1 MAGPVNPPM
10 NAVEIDVEFDG
21 KRCFVRSRLQF
32 REAVLI
38 APMVMVLVSGMDA
51 GQAGRAPAVPLDAK
65 TAIFEAFRQHA
76 VVAIGDA
83 HGNQQGDA
91 FRLALVRDPR
101 FAAVVNDIL
110 IESGNSR
117 HQEVLD
123 RYILRGEDVS
133 RDALQRIGLDTTQ
146 QHVASLDV
154 PELFGVVRGINASLP
169 QDRRIR
175 ILLGE
180 PAIDWERMRTP
191 DELKA
196 WNASPAANR
205 DAFGVD
211 LIRREVLA
219 KQRRVLALY
228 GAGHFF
234 RKVISESMVTL
245 LEEGKVR
252 PFTVWTNAA
261 AEMSA
266 FQPDVAKWP
275 VPSLARLRG
284 TVLGAVNLTEYFG
297 PGGQDIPEQW
307 RAPLED
313 QFDAVLYLGPLS
325 TITLA
330 RPQPWR
336 CSEPATTERLRR
348 LRLLRPQLADRAEQE
363 CLR

>member
-1 MAGPVNPPM
+1 M
-10 NAVEIDVEFDG
+10 
-21 KRCFVRSRLQF
+21 RSRLQF

-51 GQAGRAPAVPLDAK
+51 QAGRAPAVPLDAK

-211 LIRREVLA
+211 LIRREVA

-336 CSEPATTERLRR
+336 CSESAMTERLRR

>member
-1 MAGPVNPPM
+1 VSGRLRIRGVVLMAT
-10 NAVEIDVEFDG
+10 I
-21 KRCFVRSRLQF
+21 
-32 REAVLI
+32 
-38 APMVMVLVSGMDA
+38 VMVLAGGLDA
-51 GQAGRAPAVPLDAK
+51 QTGRAPARPLDAK

-91 FRLALVRDPR
+91 FRLALIRDPR
-101 FAAVVNDIL
+101 FATVVNDVL

-117 HQEVLD
+117 YQEVLD
-123 RYILRGEDVS
+123 RYVLRGEDVP

-146 QHVASLDV
+146 QHVASLEV
-154 PELFGVVRGINASLP
+154 PELFGAVRGINGSLP
-169 QDRRIR
+169 QDRRLR

-180 PAIDWERMRTP
+180 PPIDWERMRTP
-191 DELKA
+191 EELKA
-196 WNASPAANR
+196 WDASPAANR
-205 DAFGVD
+205 DVFGVE
-211 LIRREVLA
+211 LIRSEVLA
-219 KQRRVLALY
+219 RNRRVLALY

-245 LEEGKVR
+245 LEEGKTK
-252 PFTVWTNAA
+252 PFTIWTNAA

-266 FQPDVAKWP
+266 FQSDVATWP
-275 VPSLARLRG
+275 VPSLTRLRG
-284 TVLGAVNLTEYFG
+284 TVLGAINIAQYFG

-307 RAPLED
+307 RAPMED

-330 RPQPWR
+330 RPSLWR
-336 CSEPATTERLRR
+336 CSEPAMTERLRR
-348 LRLLRPQLADRAEQE
+348 LRLLRPQLADRVEQE